1 MQKMTAGVA
10 GSNKTMFEIN
20 KAAALA
26 NAAVQLP
33 ASIMKTMEQ
42 YPYPISI
49 AMAGLQAAA
58 GAAQIAAISSSSFGG
73 GGGGATSMPT
83 SSGGYATM
91 PNIAPSDMPSP
102 DDQEVQTTKE
112 VTINLGDNAFVSTE
126 MVRELI
132 DSINEEIGDGVR
144 IRT

>member
-1 MQKMTAGVA
+1 
-10 GSNKTMFEIN
+10 
-20 KAAALA
+20 
-26 NAAVQLP
+26 
-33 ASIMKTMEQ
+33 
-42 YPYPISI
+42 
-49 AMAGLQAAA
+49 
-58 GAAQIAAISSSSFGG
+58 
-73 GGGGATSMPT
+73 
-83 SSGGYATM
+83 
-91 PNIAPSDMPSP
+91 MPSP